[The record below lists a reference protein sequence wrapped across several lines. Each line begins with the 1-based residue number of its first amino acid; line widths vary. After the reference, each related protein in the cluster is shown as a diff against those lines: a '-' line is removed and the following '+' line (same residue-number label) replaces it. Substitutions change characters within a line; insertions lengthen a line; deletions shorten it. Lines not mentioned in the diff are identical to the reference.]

1 MEVTRS
7 MVCRW
12 KKMGKAMTDPSSSL
26 GQLTR
31 RKTRLGG
38 HARLGL
44 ARTNSAATFFMWA
57 NCPATLEAIVAG
69 SRRVLLWRR
78 RVPCA
83 T

>member
-12 KKMGKAMTDPSSSL
+12 SKMGKAMIDPSSSL
-26 GQLTR
+26 GQSTR
-31 RKTRLGG
+31 RKTGLGG
-38 HARLGL
+38 DARLGL

>member
-1 MEVTRS
+1 MI
-7 MVCRW
+7 
-12 KKMGKAMTDPSSSL
+12 DPSSSL
-26 GQLTR
+26 GQSTR
-31 RKTRLGG
+31 RKTGLGG
-38 HARLGL
+38 DARLGL

>member
-7 MVCRW
+7 MVGRW
-12 KKMGKAMTDPSSSL
+12 ESTGKSIDPS
-26 GQLTR
+26 R
-31 RKTRLGG
+31 RKTGLGG

>member
-1 MEVTRS
+1 
-7 MVCRW
+7 MVDGNRW
-12 KKMGKAMTDPSSSL
+12 EEKAIDPS
-26 GQLTR
+26 R
-31 RKTRLGG
+31 RKTGLGG
-38 HARLGL
+38 DVRLGL

>member
-7 MVCRW
+7 MVGRW
-12 KKMGKAMTDPSSSL
+12 ESNGKSIDPS
-26 GQLTR
+26 R
-31 RKTRLGG
+31 RKTGLGG

>member
-7 MVCRW
+7 MVGRW
-12 KKMGKAMTDPSSSL
+12 GSMGKSIEPA
-26 GQLTR
+26 R

-38 HARLGL
+38 DARLGL

>member
-12 KKMGKAMTDPSSSL
+12 SKMGKSIDPS
-26 GQLTR
+26 R
-31 RKTRLGG
+31 RKTGLGG

-44 ARTNSAATFFMWA
+44 DRTNSAATFFMWA

>member
-1 MEVTRS
+1 M
-7 MVCRW
+7 
-12 KKMGKAMTDPSSSL
+12 
-26 GQLTR
+26 
-31 RKTRLGG
+31 
-38 HARLGL
+38 GL

-57 NCPATLEAIVAG
+57 SCPATLEAIVAG